1 MRKLIEDK
9 DYSINEYITKNKK
22 TNNKLPICPTCNNC
36 TNKDK
41 CANRKSLYKMKCCNN
56 CLNCKDKENC
66 DKFYI
71 YVVYKG
77 EILKTS
83 RLATGIPIRKQFSGK
98 SRDEVYNKIVDF
110 INDVNSNG
118 LPKNIDKN
126 NSETIATLAKDAW
139 KQKLNKGEI
148 IPNTFNRVC
157 ETIKIIER
165 DKLSCIPIQKVTRT
179 MIVNFFEGHRNY
191 ANRTLSK
198 LKGVIQVAFKIAK
211 KRKII
216 AENWLLDDDE
226 ALRLPKSFKKN
237 KEVDAFSRREEYI
250 LTKYIEETHNKY
262 NLIILTALYTGMR
275 IGEILALKPEDIDF
289 DIGEY
294 GSITITKTLT
304 KDLADNIIIGKC
316 TKTTNGMRRIDLT
329 EKSNEVIRKVLAEF
343 VPNSY
348 GTLFIRE
355 DKKLYTPNQV
365 NSEFQ
370 RICKNAGIRLITK
383 KHKKVTKLKGVH
395 YVNYQSSKVNTHM
408 LRHTFATRC
417 IEAGMRIEVLQKILG
432 HSNIQITINTYG
444 KIYDYYRQKELKKYS
459 AYMNETNEKF
469 DKEFKNIEN

>member
-98 SRDEVYNKIVDF
+98 SRDEV
-110 INDVNSNG
+110 
-118 LPKNIDKN
+118 
-126 NSETIATLAKDAW
+126 
-139 KQKLNKGEI
+139 Q
-148 IPNTFNRVC
+148 
-157 ETIKIIER
+157 
-165 DKLSCIPIQKVTRT
+165 
-179 MIVNFFEGHRNY
+179 
-191 ANRTLSK
+191 
-198 LKGVIQVAFKIAK
+198 
-211 KRKII
+211 
-216 AENWLLDDDE
+216 
-226 ALRLPKSFKKN
+226 N